1 MGQKVPT
8 LLGIVIILLF
18 ALLVMGIYQVTMYS
32 KLAQGQ
38 TVVGIAGQSLLT
50 GVEPPTEDLSGGANT
65 PPAPKPAVN
74 PALMQARAGRRG
86 EATRNQGRRAT
97 RMARQ
102 QARGAGRAKLGQ

>member
-1 MGQKVPT
+1 MGHNVPT

-50 GVEPPTEDLSGGANT
+50 GVEPPTEDLSGAATT
-65 PPAPKPAVN
+65 PPAAKPAVN
-74 PALMQARAGRRG
+74 PGLMQARAGRRG
-86 EATRNQGRRAT
+86 EAARNQERRAS

-102 QARGAGRAKLGQ
+102 QAGGAERAKPGR

>member
-1 MGQKVPT
+1 MGRNVPT

-50 GVEPPTEDLSGGANT
+50 GVEPSTEDLTGGANA
-65 PPAPKPAVN
+65 PPAPKAAVN

-86 EATRNQGRRAT
+86 EAARNQQRRAT

-102 QARGAGRAKLGQ
+102 QARRVERAKPGQ